1 MARSLAL
8 TFALIVGV
16 ALSGQALALEDSYG
30 WNQEDAVAVSGRLAE
45 AVDSLFNEA
54 RIEQYEPKLALTA
67 KTYMFVQDLKSLK
80 RRTRALHRHLKNGQG
95 RDDTIRLFERI
106 EVTVRQARVRR
117 ATTPVLASSEPEIE
131 AARVQLDDMRDLYYS
146 KPMPQVAAAPPVK
159 EADPCKESVT
169 LEGVR
174 FEFDSA
180 KITAD
185 SSGTLN
191 VAAEKLKKCSD
202 IQVDVAGHT
211 DSSGPAEYNQGLSE
225 RRAASV
231 ESYLEGQGVGKDRI
245 HSSGYG
251 ENKPVAS
258 NGSVDG
264 RAKNRRVEL
273 GPQT

>member
-30 WNQEDAVAVSGRLAE
+30 WNQDDAVAVSGRLAK
-45 AVDSLFNEA
+45 AVDALFNEA
-54 RIEQYEPKLALTA
+54 RIEQYEPKLAATA
-67 KTYMFVQDLKSLK
+67 ETYMFVQDLKQLK
-80 RRTRALHRHLKNGQG
+80 RRTRSLHHHLKKGQG

-106 EVTVRQARVRR
+106 ELTVRQARSKR
-117 ATTPVLASSEPEIE
+117 ASTPVLENSEPEIE
-131 AARVQLDDMRDLYYS
+131 AAREELDAMRDLYYS

-159 EADPCKESVT
+159 EADPCKEAVT
-169 LEGVR
+169 LDGVR

-180 KITAD
+180 KITDD
-185 SSGTLN
+185 SSDTLN
-191 VAAEKLKKCSD
+191 IAAEKLKKCE
-202 IQVDVAGHT
+202 DVQIDVKGFT
-211 DSSGPAEYNQGLSE
+211 DSSGPADYNQLLSE

-231 ESYLEGQGVGKDRI
+231 ESYLEGQGLGKDRI

-273 GPQT
+273 TPQT